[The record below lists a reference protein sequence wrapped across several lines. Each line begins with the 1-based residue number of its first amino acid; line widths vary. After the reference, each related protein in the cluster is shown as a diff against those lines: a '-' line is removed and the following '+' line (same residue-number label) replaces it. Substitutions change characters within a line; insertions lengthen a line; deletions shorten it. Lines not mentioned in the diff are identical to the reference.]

1 MWDYTTSVVG
11 ASIQAADLL
20 CRGEASVAIN
30 WGGGRHHARKA
41 EAAGYCY
48 SNDCVIAILYLQKR
62 FRRVLYLDI
71 DLHHPDGVQN
81 AFFYTNSVLTVSFHK

>member
-20 CRGEASVAIN
+20 CRGEADVAIN

-48 SNDCVIAILYLQKR
+48 SNDCVIAILYLQAS
-62 FRRVLYLDI
+62 
-71 DLHHPDGVQN
+71 H
-81 AFFYTNSVLTVSFHK
+81 